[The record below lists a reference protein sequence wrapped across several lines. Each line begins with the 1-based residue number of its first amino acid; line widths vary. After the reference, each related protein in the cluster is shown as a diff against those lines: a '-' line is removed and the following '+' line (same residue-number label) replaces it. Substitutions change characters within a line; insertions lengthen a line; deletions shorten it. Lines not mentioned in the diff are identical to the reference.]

1 MDEACEECTQNCITM
16 HKQKKNPSPVAT
28 TFFKVM
34 FGDDYSKVL
43 SLPDLKKRERKNL
56 CQTLDFKKL
65 SQEASM
71 HAAQNEF
78 LPLRVLLQA
87 LFFEQTRAA
96 MTDGHITEV
105 PGHNEALFPP
115 DSLSTNKST
124 PQQSRNPSVSKSR
137 MKVAADDDSDDNSF
151 KVV

>member
-1 MDEACEECTQNCITM
+1 
-16 HKQKKNPSPVAT
+16 
-28 TFFKVM
+28 
-34 FGDDYSKVL
+34 
-43 SLPDLKKRERKNL
+43 
-56 CQTLDFKKL
+56 
-65 SQEASM
+65 M

-78 LPLRVLLQA
+78 LPLQVLLQA
-87 LFFEQTRAA
+87 LFFKQTCDA

-115 DSLSTNKST
+115 DSLSTNKIA

-151 KVV
+151 KVKQSCFIPTKPQKTMLNIVHVDQIELEGIQQIFAVGMIKVKE